1 MQRPIIF
8 ILCLFFT
15 VLQAAVTRAAPAER
29 YALGY
34 MWSGQ
39 LQRALDHR
47 IRITPLLALQP
58 GTRLEI
64 VGRGQEFG
72 VILNINTSLAQ
83 ANKIAGQQAAAL
95 QRAGLKPAQPVKT
108 SGFFNLYHICY
119 KRSTRPEDLQN
130 DWKVVQTTLVPPTSK
145 RLVIEKIDQQNYA
158 LVYRCWQSKEAVTRL
173 SSRHAQ
179 LLKKDKLVPALVAA
193 VPRPVVQ
200 QALIRSAELN
210 QPEKQPKQ
218 QTTTPTTTPTTAPV
232 LAGKAAIKSPAPHKK
247 GAVASGKM
255 GRFIQEQT
263 QKGRLRPTDRT
274 AWVAYDLSS
283 NTYLV
288 NYNASRSFQAAS
300 MIKPFVAL
308 AFFHQHAKGL
318 QPYTAQHRR
327 MMEAM
332 IQQSDNPA
340 TNWFIRRLG
349 GPARCQALLAKEY
362 GHLFRQVRIQEYIP
376 ADGRTYKNSAL
387 PSDYIQFLRALW
399 QHKLPKSQEILR
411 VMSLPKPNRLV
422 RGTNIPDST
431 AVYNKTGTTA
441 LLCGDM
447 GILVTRGPNG
457 RKVPYA
463 VVGIVERSSRPGNY
477 KQWMRNSGDAIRNF
491 SSMVYGTM
499 KQKHV
504 LL

>member
-1 MQRPIIF
+1 MRRPI
-8 ILCLFFT
+8 LFLLSLLFT
-15 VLQAAVTRAAPAER
+15 VFQSTSAWATQTEA

-34 MWSGQ
+34 FWDNQ
-39 LQRALDHR
+39 LQRVLNHR
-47 IRITPLLALQP
+47 TKLAPLLGLTP
-58 GTRLEI
+58 GTQLEI
-64 VGRGQEFG
+64 VGRGQQFG
-72 VILNINTSLAQ
+72 VIWNTNTTLTQ
-83 ANKIAGQQAAAL
+83 ANKLAKQQQSVL
-95 QRAGLKPAQPVKT
+95 QRAGLQPAQPVKT
-108 SGFFNLYHICY
+108 SSFFKLYHIRY
-119 KRSTRPEDLQN
+119 KQGLRPEDLQA
-130 DWKVVQTTLVPPTSK
+130 DWKAVQSTLVPQTSK
-145 RLVIEKIDQQNYA
+145 RLVIEKINQKNYA
-158 LVYRCWQSKEAVTRL
+158 LVYRCWQSKEAVNRL
-173 SSRHAQ
+173 AKRHAQ
-179 LLKKDKLVPALVAA
+179 LLKTSKLVPTLVAA
-193 VPRPVVQ
+193 APHPVVQ
-200 QALIRSAELN
+200 QALIRNVETSV
-210 QPEKQPKQ
+210 QVKQPKQ
-218 QTTTPTTTPTTAPV
+218 HVTAPAASIA
-232 LAGKAAIKSPAPHKK
+232 AGKVTIKNPTAQQKQ
-247 GAVASGKM
+247 GTVISGKM

-274 AWVAYDLSS
+274 AWIAFDLSS
-283 NTYLV
+283 DTYLV

-362 GHLFRQVRIQEYIP
+362 GHLFRQVRIREYIP

-411 VMSLPKPNRLV
+411 VMALPKPDRLV
-422 RGTNIPDST
+422 CGTSIPNST

-447 GILVTRGPNG
+447 GILVARGQNG

-477 KQWMRNSGDAIRNF
+477 RQWMRNSGDAIRNF
-491 SSMVYGTM
+491 SSMVYVTM
-499 KQKHV
+499 KQKH
-504 LL
+504 LLL